1 MWSIYLGVIVQGVL
15 TGLVYGLMALGLS
28 VIFGVVRVVNFAHGE
43 FAVVAM
49 YAAYVLF
56 TVFKLDPLVALVPVA
71 AGFFVIGYTLQ
82 ATLINPFV
90 GRPEHQQFIVLVGVG
105 LIITNL
111 LLMGFGPDAR
121 PVNLPYGFDSYAVGP
136 LFLDKPRVLA
146 AAAAIVIAAGLFWF
160 FRRTPTGTA
169 IRACADNLVGAE
181 VVGTRRETP
190 LCSDLRAGARLR
202 RGGGRAARHHRGSDA
217 GARAGLHAAR
227 FHHRDHRRH
236 GVDGGCPCGRHPD
249 WGLGGAGRLPVRAVD
264 EEHVLVRALD
274 RRAGA
279 AAPGAVGTAG
289 LTVLW
294 RDLTAR
300 GRVALALALGV
311 LLALPLMADRYLIS
325 VVTLVFYFAY
335 VGQAWNLMMGYA
347 GQLSLGHALYVG
359 LGGYVAALLWLDFGV
374 GPWLGVFAAVA
385 VAASFGAVIGWL
397 GFRFRIAGV
406 YFALLTIA
414 FAEFTRIGFDNMSF
428 TGGAAGLFLPFEQKR
443 LGEWWNLRGGQVFF
457 YYLALMLAAGAVV
470 ATALLARSRLGYQ
483 WLAVREDETAARA
496 VGIDAFRVKLAAV
509 VISSAM
515 TAVGGVF
522 YAFYNNSLF
531 PAQVFDMSRSI
542 ELILAPIVGGLGT
555 VFGPVIGAFILT
567 PLGEGLIAVTKY
579 FGVDLPGLK
588 AVFYGAVLIAITIA
602 MPDGVWPRLCALFG
616 LKGRA
621 P

>member
-1 MWSIYLGVIVQGVL
+1 MPANCRS
-15 TGLVYGLMALGLS
+15 
-28 VIFGVVRVVNFAHGE
+28 
-43 FAVVAM
+43 
-49 YAAYVLF
+49 
-56 TVFKLDPLVALVPVA
+56 
-71 AGFFVIGYTLQ
+71 
-82 ATLINPFV
+82 
-90 GRPEHQQFIVLVGVG
+90 
-105 LIITNL
+105 
-111 LLMGFGPDAR
+111 
-121 PVNLPYGFDSYAVGP
+121 
-136 LFLDKPRVLA
+136 
-146 AAAAIVIAAGLFWF
+146 
-160 FRRTPTGTA
+160 
-169 IRACADNLVGAE
+169 
-181 VVGTRRETP
+181 
-190 LCSDLRAGARLR
+190 
-202 RGGGRAARHHRGSDA
+202 
-217 GARAGLHAAR
+217 
-227 FHHRDHRRH
+227 
-236 GVDGGCPCGRHPD
+236 
-249 WGLGGAGRLPVRAVD
+249 
-264 EEHVLVRALD
+264 
-274 RRAGA
+274 
-279 AAPGAVGTAG
+279 
-289 LTVLW
+289 
-294 RDLTAR
+294 
-300 GRVALALALGV
+300 
-311 LLALPLMADRYLIS
+311 
-325 VVTLVFYFAY
+325 
-335 VGQAWNLMMGYA
+335 
-347 GQLSLGHALYVG
+347 GHALYVG

-397 GFRFRIAGV
+397 GFRFRIEGV

-428 TGGAAGLFLPFEQKR
+428 TGGAAGLFLPFEEKR

-602 MPDGVWPRLCALFG
+602 MPDGRMAAALRAVRAQGPRAMTALLAVEGLTKRFAGLLAVDQVSFEVAAGEIFAVIGPNGAGKTTLFAMIAGAITPDEGAVWFDGVRIDRLTPDAVCRRGIGRTFQIVRPFPALSVEDNVAIG
-616 LKGRA
+616 AALRRPDMASARAHARDILAALDLADKRDPAGRLSHA
-621 P
+621 CRTASVSRSPARSRPARNFCCSTR